1 MSLVSCSRCANTGY
15 YNQYNTKP
23 TICQGWSV
31 FSWNKQ
37 SKKDIL
43 FQVFFYNSYRNCEK
57 NRRRGFLG
65 TWNTT
70 GGRVVVAPDTQ
81 KSRPNGKGRLNS
93 LKGGFE
99 RKNNTFPISVNAV
112 GVILAIYVNC
122 LTYSY
127 TQYTQLG
134 HCAGAV
140 PPAPARSVGALFWL
154 CCCPTQAPGGAPPF
168 GAGGRSG
175 ACASLR
181 CSAHPRGAFASLRR
195 YHNNLS
201 WKLFELPLLRY
212 SAFCASSC
220 IISLCN
226 ADSLDISSIPASGIT
241 CSCTR

>member
-1 MSLVSCSRCANTGY
+1 MVYYSQRYGASLSLVSCSRCANTGY

-37 SKKDIL
+37 SKKDLL

-81 KSRPNGKGRLNS
+81 KSRPNGEGQLSYWRIKGR
-93 LKGGFE
+93 
-99 RKNNTFPISVNAV
+99 ISVSSL
-112 GVILAIYVNC
+112 ISKCQCYPFFMYLAD
-122 LTYSY
+122 L
-127 TQYTQLG
+127 QLQTFLS

-140 PPAPARSVGALFWL
+140 PPAPALFLGSLQWL
-154 CCCPTQAPGGAPPF
+154 CLCPTQAPGGAPPF

-175 ACASLR
+175 ASASLR

-201 WKLFELPLLRY
+201 WKLFELPLLQ
-212 SAFCASSC
+212 
-220 IISLCN
+220 
-226 ADSLDISSIPASGIT
+226 
-241 CSCTR
+241 